1 MSFQYTSRYRP
12 TQEPNTSR
20 YQVGEPCDIERRIR
34 HFYGFWYERVAD
46 PDGPRAEMIDI
57 EKTELLWADLG
68 SELPT

>member
-1 MSFQYTSRYRP
+1 
-12 TQEPNTSR
+12 
-20 YQVGEPCDIERRIR
+20 VGEPCDIERRIR